1 VAILPRNLKNHKNLN
16 MRKKILLIT
25 FLICTTTA
33 FSQNIIEYNGEKI
46 NALDENNNQTGIWKL
61 FDEEKKVLITCEFK
75 NGEYI
80 SNTKFYNDSKLI
92 ASYNNDDKLEIY
104 KDSKTITCNFH
115 RKEDNSTTLID
126 KNGKEID
133 TETKKYYFLGAGQVM
148 PMFYGGV
155 NKLYEFIGNNFN
167 SNGNKG
173 RVKVKFKIDSKGFA
187 TEIEIES
194 STNEKLN
201 EEAIRII
208 SIMPRCQPA
217 YQRGRFVKYPYA
229 VPININ

>member
-1 VAILPRNLKNHKNLN
+1 MEKRVF
-16 MRKKILLIT
+16 LIA
-25 FLICTTTA
+25 FLICAMTS

-61 FDEEKKVLITCEFK
+61 FDEENKVLITSEFK

-80 SNTKFYNDSKLI
+80 SNTNFYKDSKLI
-92 ASYNNDDKLEIY
+92 ASYNNEDKLEIY
-104 KDSKTITCNFH
+104 KDSKIITCNFH

-126 KNGKEID
+126 KNGKELD
-133 TETKKYYFLGAGQVM
+133 TETKKYYFLNGGQAM

-155 NKLYEFIGNNFN
+155 TKLYEFIGNNFN

>member
-1 VAILPRNLKNHKNLN
+1 
-16 MRKKILLIT
+16 MKKLLLLT
-25 FLICTTTA
+25 FLICGITS
-33 FSQNIIEYNGEKI
+33 FSQKIIEYKGEKI

-61 FDEEKKVLITCEFK
+61 FDEEKNILIICEFK

-80 SNTKFYNDSKLI
+80 SNTNFYKDSKLI
-92 ASYNNDDKLEIY
+92 ATYNNVDELKIF
-104 KDSKTITCNFH
+104 KDSKTIICNFH
-115 RKEDNSTTLID
+115 RNEDNRTTLID

-133 TETKKYYFLGAGQVM
+133 SEIRKYYIFNAGQVM

-173 RVKVKFKIDSKGFA
+173 KVEVQFKIDSKGFA
-187 TEIEIES
+187 TEIEIKS

-208 SIMPRCQPA
+208 SIMPRWQPA
-217 YQRGRFVKYPYA
+217 YQRGRFVKYPYMI
-229 VPININ
+229 PININ

>member
-1 VAILPRNLKNHKNLN
+1 
-16 MRKKILLIT
+16 
-25 FLICTTTA
+25 
-33 FSQNIIEYNGEKI
+33 
-46 NALDENNNQTGIWKL
+46 
-61 FDEEKKVLITCEFK
+61 
-75 NGEYI
+75 
-80 SNTKFYNDSKLI
+80 
-92 ASYNNDDKLEIY
+92 
-104 KDSKTITCNFH
+104 
-115 RKEDNSTTLID
+115 
-126 KNGKEID
+126 
-133 TETKKYYFLGAGQVM
+133 M

-194 STNEKLN
+194 TTNEKLN

-217 YQRGRFVKYPYA
+217 YQRGIFVKYPYA

>member
-1 VAILPRNLKNHKNLN
+1 
-16 MRKKILLIT
+16 MRKIFLIA
-25 FLICTTTA
+25 FLICA
-33 FSQNIIEYNGEKI
+33 LNSFSQNIIEYNGEKI

-61 FDEEKKVLITCEFK
+61 FDEEKKILIACEFK

-80 SNTKFYNDSKLI
+80 SNTNFYKDSKLI
-92 ASYNNDDKLEIY
+92 ASYNNLDKLEIY
-104 KDSKTITCNFH
+104 KDLKTIICNFH
-115 RKEDNSTTLID
+115 RNEDNSTTLID
-126 KNGKEID
+126 KNGNEID
-133 TETKKYYFLGAGQVM
+133 SEIKKYYFLEAGQVM
-148 PMFYGGV
+148 PMFYGGA

-173 RVKVKFKIDSKGFA
+173 KVKVKFKIDSKGFA

-217 YQRGRFVKYPYA
+217 YQRGRFVKYPYV

>member
-1 VAILPRNLKNHKNLN
+1 MIKQIFFIAFLTCAI
-16 MRKKILLIT
+16 
-25 FLICTTTA
+25 A
-33 FSQNIIEYNGEKI
+33 SYSQNVIEYNGEKI

-61 FDEEKKVLITCEFK
+61 FDEENKILITCEFK
-75 NGEYI
+75 NGEFV
-80 SNTKFYNDSKLI
+80 SNTNFYKDSKLI
-92 ASYNNDDKLEIY
+92 ASYNNEDKLVIY

-115 RKEDNSTTLID
+115 RKDDNSTTLID
-126 KNGKEID
+126 KYGTEID
-133 TETKKYYFLGAGQVM
+133 SEIKKYYFFNGGQVM
-148 PMFYGGV
+148 PMFYGGI